1 MGRLDIRPAP
11 AHRSAMTA
19 TLAALAV
26 LAVGYILAYLLFDRL
41 RIRFGYV
48 GGAEYVLL
56 GLFLGPAG
64 SGVLS
69 ASALRD
75 LTPIVSLALGWMGML
90 IGTGF
95 RLPRLAL
102 LEPSWVGIAFTEAGT
117 TFTTALGA
125 LLVAL
130 HYGLGMPLEAAALP
144 AAALASIATVGVPA
158 AVDALARRGFG
169 DHPFLPAL
177 RFTARV
183 DALVGVVGFG
193 LALAILHVGAVAPG
207 VRPPTATEWAVINL
221 AVGIA
226 SGVLFHLFLGPRDD
240 AGDAAHGDARLFV
253 SLAGAIVIASGAAYY
268 LNLSPIYT
276 NFVLGVVLANT
287 GSAHARAE
295 RLLAATERPLYLAL
309 LILAGAA
316 WAPEHAGLVWLAPAF
331 VGIRLLARVVG
342 GRAAGTASRDPA
354 LRAPRMWRAL
364 LAQGGLGVALAV
376 NYTQVDGAPLKGAVL
391 TAALASILLFEW
403 VSAAESVRAL
413 PAPAA
418 PATAAAP

>member
-1 MGRLDIRPAP
+1 
-11 AHRSAMTA
+11 MTG

-64 SGVLS
+64 SGLLS
-69 ASALRD
+69 AHALRD

-90 IGTGF
+90 IGIGF

-102 LEPSWVGIAFTEAGT
+102 LEPAWVGIAFTEALT
-117 TFTTALGA
+117 TFGTALGA

-130 HYGLGMPLEAAALP
+130 HYGVGMSFDAAALP
-144 AAALASIATVGVPA
+144 AAALAAIATVGVPA
-158 AVDALARRGFG
+158 AVDALARRGFAE
-169 DHPFLPAL
+169 HPFLPAL

-183 DALVGVVGFG
+183 DALVGVVAFG
-193 LALAILHVGAVAPG
+193 LALGALHVGSVAPG
-207 VRPPTATEWAVINL
+207 VRPPTATEWVVINL
-221 AVGIA
+221 AIGGA

-240 AGDAAHGDARLFV
+240 GSDPESGDARLFV
-253 SLAGAIVIASGAAYY
+253 SLAGAIVVASGAAYY

-276 NFVLGVVLANT
+276 NLVLGVVLANT
-287 GSAHARAE
+287 GSTHEAVA

-309 LILAGAA
+309 LILAGAS
-316 WAPEHAGLVWLAPAF
+316 WYPDGAGLVWLALAF
-331 VGIRLLARVVG
+331 VGIRLLARLAG
-342 GRAAGTASRDPA
+342 GRAAGTAAQDPA
-354 LRAPRMWRAL
+354 LRAPSMWRAL

-376 NYTQVDGAPLKGAVL
+376 NYTQVDGAPLKEVVL
-391 TAALASILLFEW
+391 TATLVSILLFEW

-413 PAPAA
+413 PAGPPAGVPGA
-418 PATAAAP
+418 SS